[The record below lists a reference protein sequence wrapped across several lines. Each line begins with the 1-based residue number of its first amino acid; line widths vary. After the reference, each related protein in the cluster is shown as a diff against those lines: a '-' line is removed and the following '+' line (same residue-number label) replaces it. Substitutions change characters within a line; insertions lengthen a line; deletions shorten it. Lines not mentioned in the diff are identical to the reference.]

1 MAGCG
6 CKKRNQVIQTTSNS
20 TKTTTNDVKVQ
31 EQQNKRIVD
40 AIMSK
45 LTI

>member
-1 MAGCG
+1 MACS
-6 CKKRNQVIQTTSNS
+6 CKKKNQVTQSDTNS

-45 LTI
+45 LTV